1 MKYKNVKYLM
11 LISFILLS
19 GILVLFSS
27 DPVYQIYGMVLLCI
41 GAIIISGFD
50 LIHPYFWYSTIF
62 TLYSISYPIL
72 YINEKNTLYGLSN
85 QLMIM
90 QWLAL
95 VVFLIIV
102 TPTKVSR
109 LTTLNFRRVSLL
121 NKRLYQFLSILIVLS
136 VINITRSGFSTKLD
150 IYESG
155 NIINIIA
162 FRAVLLLIILYIY
175 RLTEK
180 FLFNNQID
188 TGLIIKTGI
197 VIMLMVIFSGERD
210 ILFRY
215 VVITGLILYYFKIIK
230 NIHLPLL
237 IPVAVIAM
245 PLTHVYKYYFLDGT
259 TRVSSLDANTNIFF
273 EFLSGEFVTASRNLQ
288 VLINNSSMTE
298 GLYNG
303 YTILNAT
310 LRTLFLDTDFSLISW
325 YNDTFFPQLT
335 KTGYGFTLVGEGY
348 VNWGYWGIVI
358 VISIF
363 GLFIKL
369 LYKKSNKNIYYF
381 TIYIYTI
388 PIYMYSIRADLTNIF
403 SPFVKQLLF
412 SMLLIYIFNRIMIR
426 SKKY

>member
-1 MKYKNVKYLM
+1 
-11 LISFILLS
+11 
-19 GILVLFSS
+19 
-27 DPVYQIYGMVLLCI
+27 
-41 GAIIISGFD
+41 
-50 LIHPYFWYSTIF
+50 
-62 TLYSISYPIL
+62 
-72 YINEKNTLYGLSN
+72 
-85 QLMIM
+85 
-90 QWLAL
+90 
-95 VVFLIIV
+95 
-102 TPTKVSR
+102 
-109 LTTLNFRRVSLL
+109 
-121 NKRLYQFLSILIVLS
+121 
-136 VINITRSGFSTKLD
+136 KLD

-358 VISIF
+358 VFSIF

>member
-210 ILFRY
+210 ILF
-215 VVITGLILYYFKIIK
+215 
-230 NIHLPLL
+230 
-237 IPVAVIAM
+237 
-245 PLTHVYKYYFLDGT
+245 
-259 TRVSSLDANTNIFF
+259 
-273 EFLSGEFVTASRNLQ
+273 
-288 VLINNSSMTE
+288 
-298 GLYNG
+298 
-303 YTILNAT
+303 
-310 LRTLFLDTDFSLISW
+310 
-325 YNDTFFPQLT
+325 
-335 KTGYGFTLVGEGY
+335 
-348 VNWGYWGIVI
+348 
-358 VISIF
+358 
-363 GLFIKL
+363 
-369 LYKKSNKNIYYF
+369 
-381 TIYIYTI
+381 
-388 PIYMYSIRADLTNIF
+388 
-403 SPFVKQLLF
+403 
-412 SMLLIYIFNRIMIR
+412 
-426 SKKY
+426 

>member
-155 NIINIIA
+155 N
-162 FRAVLLLIILYIY
+162 
-175 RLTEK
+175 
-180 FLFNNQID
+180 
-188 TGLIIKTGI
+188 
-197 VIMLMVIFSGERD
+197 
-210 ILFRY
+210 
-215 VVITGLILYYFKIIK
+215 
-230 NIHLPLL
+230 
-237 IPVAVIAM
+237 
-245 PLTHVYKYYFLDGT
+245 
-259 TRVSSLDANTNIFF
+259 
-273 EFLSGEFVTASRNLQ
+273 
-288 VLINNSSMTE
+288 
-298 GLYNG
+298 
-303 YTILNAT
+303 
-310 LRTLFLDTDFSLISW
+310 
-325 YNDTFFPQLT
+325 
-335 KTGYGFTLVGEGY
+335 
-348 VNWGYWGIVI
+348 
-358 VISIF
+358 
-363 GLFIKL
+363 
-369 LYKKSNKNIYYF
+369 
-381 TIYIYTI
+381 
-388 PIYMYSIRADLTNIF
+388 
-403 SPFVKQLLF
+403 
-412 SMLLIYIFNRIMIR
+412 
-426 SKKY
+426 

>member
-358 VISIF
+358 VFSIF

-369 LYKKSNKNIYYF
+369 LY
-381 TIYIYTI
+381 
-388 PIYMYSIRADLTNIF
+388 
-403 SPFVKQLLF
+403 
-412 SMLLIYIFNRIMIR
+412 
-426 SKKY
+426 